1 MEGKVFLEHR
11 LGEILD
17 SLGISFVRQ
26 YSSGTSLSSLGAYLT
41 IIRLKDE
48 ATYWHCVRVAL
59 CGIKVAEAFGL
70 DFKALFYAGLLHDV
84 GKAAVCQ
91 DLLKKNNFTKAD
103 YEKMKP
109 HVIHGYYLLRGVFNF
124 SAEIIL
130 RHHRY
135 YSDGYPKSLPHSRV
149 RYSKE
154 TKKLI
159 DRYARILAII
169 DFYDAATTGDNERS
183 KEKKVKASLIRKFP
197 NEAKIINLYYEKG
210 IFIEI

>member
-1 MEGKVFLEHR
+1 MEERVFLEQR
-11 LGEILD
+11 LGGIFD
-17 SLGISFVRQ
+17 SLGISLVRQ
-26 YSSGTSLSSLGAYLT
+26 SSSGTSLSPLGAYLT

-59 CGIKVAEAFGL
+59 CGVKVAEALNL
-70 DFKALFYAGLLHDV
+70 DFKPLFYAGLLHDI
-84 GKAAVCQ
+84 GKAAVDQ
-91 DLLKKNNFTKAD
+91 DLLTKKHFTAAD

-109 HVIHGYYLLRGVFNF
+109 HVLHGYYLLRGVYNF

-135 YSDGYPKSLPHSRV
+135 YSDGYPKILPRSRV

-154 TKKLI
+154 TKELI
-159 DRYARILAII
+159 DHFAKVLAII
-169 DFYDAATTGDNERS
+169 DFYDAATTRDNERS
-183 KEKKVKASLIRKFP
+183 KEKEVKALLIQKFP
-197 NEAKIINLYYEKG
+197 NESEIINLCYEKG